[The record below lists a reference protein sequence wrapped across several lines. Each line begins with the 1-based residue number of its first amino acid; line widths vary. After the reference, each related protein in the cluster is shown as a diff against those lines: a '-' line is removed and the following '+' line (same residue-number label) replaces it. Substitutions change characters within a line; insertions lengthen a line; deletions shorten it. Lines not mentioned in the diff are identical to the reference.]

1 MCVYECNVDVAK
13 CILLIFIR
21 TYLHKLSNI
30 ECFRCYVGRRHIEAA
45 IKSFDKNAT
54 VSVIWKPYLLNAN
67 ADPKGVPML
76 EYGAKRFESD
86 FVKMALEGKSRTQ
99 LAGQKVVCFCLFF
112 IFSVFFSLLTLSRN
126 NLNKKSSQIWV
137 YQSAALKYH

>member
-1 MCVYECNVDVAK
+1 MRVYECNVDVTK

-21 TYLHKLSNI
+21 IYVHKLSSI
-30 ECFRCYVGRRHIEAA
+30 EYFRCYVGRRHIEAA

-76 EYGAKRFESD
+76 EYGAKRFGSD
-86 FVKMALEGKSRTQ
+86 FVKMALEGKSPTQ
-99 LAGQKVVCFCLFF
+99 LAGQKVVGFCHSF
-112 IFSVFFSLLTLSRN
+112 IFSVFFSLFLS
-126 NLNKKSSQIWV
+126 LDLI
-137 YQSAALKYH
+137 